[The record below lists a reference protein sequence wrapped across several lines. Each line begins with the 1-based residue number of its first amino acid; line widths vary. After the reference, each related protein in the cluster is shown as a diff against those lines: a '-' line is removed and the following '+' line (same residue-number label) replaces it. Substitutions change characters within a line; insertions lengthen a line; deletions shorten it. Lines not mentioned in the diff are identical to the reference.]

1 MLMDETSISAPLSQ
15 TIARSSPVQSTA
27 WAYFAISLAIAGTV
41 VWGFWPSYFG
51 PLLAGAVTRPWF
63 IHVHATV
70 FLGWVA
76 LLIVQA
82 SFIAFGKVAQH
93 RRVGRMGAFYGALV
107 FGVGLAVS
115 IAAPALRVRSGVLP
129 ERFASLVVLYN
140 LVDILCF
147 GGFFAAALVTRRQ
160 PELHKRWILSAT
172 IALSGAA
179 VGRVIQDQQLYRVV
193 WLSPLVASMLIDL
206 LTRRRLHVVS
216 LVSLCALLVVSF
228 KVAIIAMSPVWAA
241 VGHTILGLF
250 L

>member
-1 MLMDETSISAPLSQ
+1 
-15 TIARSSPVQSTA
+15 
-27 WAYFAISLAIAGTV
+27 
-41 VWGFWPSYFG
+41 
-51 PLLAGAVTRPWF
+51 
-63 IHVHATV
+63 
-70 FLGWVA
+70 VA
-76 LLIVQA
+76 LLIAQA
-82 SFIAFGKVAQH
+82 SLIAFGKVAQH
-93 RRVGRMGAFYGALV
+93 RRLGRMGAFYGVLV

-179 VGRVIQDQQLYRVV
+179 VGRVIQDPQLYRVV

-206 LTRRRLHVVS
+206 YTRRRLHVVS

-250 L
+250 FKGAANLIGPPRVKRTNFPLGLEKKKQLTNFSLDYRRYRFGAGPVSDFVSKRATDLGLHQTLIEAQWCG